1 MGGIASYHSAM
12 LVRHYNIT
20 RLLLLIS
27 SEITE
32 GDCSKWASTLKE
44 LDHSFDS
51 SPEVI
56 NHLDGVISNP
66 SLTVGRLRHML
77 IQSGIINMTAS
88 LEFFLSNIVSFR
100 MQRNPSYFKKAIGT
114 NAPKI
119 NPKDLVDFTDID
131 QLREKY
137 IDEIAQSICQGEL
150 WSKKLEHVCK
160 FLNVNSPDPI
170 HKTIDSI
177 WEMRNSIAHDKLP
190 TLMFTSDRKTF
201 VHTVSSTKDEHFEFV
216 ITLLAAFEKLV
227 ALLNDMDGATMHLV
241 KH

>member
-1 MGGIASYHSAM
+1 MGDIKSYHSAM
-12 LVRHYNIT
+12 LMRHYSIT
-20 RLLLLIS
+20 RLLLLLS

-32 GDCSKWASTLKE
+32 GDCSKWATTLKE

-66 SLTVGRLRHML
+66 SLTVRRLRHML
-77 IQSGIINMTAS
+77 IKSGIINMTAS

-100 MQRNPSYFKKAIGT
+100 MRRNPSYFKKAIEM

-119 NPKDLVDFTDID
+119 KPNDLVDYTDID

-137 IDEIAQSICQGEL
+137 IDEIAQGICQGEL
-150 WSKKLEHVCK
+150 WSNKIERVCK
-160 FLNVNSPDPI
+160 FLNVKSQNPI
-170 HKTIDSI
+170 YKTIDSI
-177 WEMRNSIAHDKLP
+177 WKMRNSIAHDKIP
-190 TLMFTSDRKTF
+190 TLMFTSDGKTF
-201 VHTVSSTKDEHFEFV
+201 VHTDTSTKDEHIEFV
-216 ITLLAAFEKLV
+216 INLLAAFEKLV
-227 ALLNDMDGATMHLV
+227 ALLIDMDRDTMRMV